1 MQLLPV
7 PGTLMLGT
15 RSCHGWHLPRMKS
28 LGCEKAKPQEEARC
42 RSASPV
48 SHPSLWVI
56 STTAPD
62 TWVNEPLTESS
73 SQLMNPLQPSRTS
86 WWVPRYQETEIS
98 YRDCFFSEFLTFRI
112 CKHDEIVVLN
122 LCVRENTLQSNCNW
136 NREIRSNVCW
146 LVGLES
152 GVSASFMW

>member
-1 MQLLPV
+1 MISTLSHKEVNSKFNQSNLEEVMLCDSETGSEKAMQLLPV

-28 LGCEKAKPQEEARC
+28 LGEKAKPQEEARC
-42 RSASPV
+42 KSASPV

-62 TWVNEPLTESS
+62 TWVNEPLTEST
-73 SQLMNPLQPSRTS
+73 SQLMNPLRPSSTS

-98 YRDCFFSEFLTFRI
+98 YQDCFFYEFLTFRI
-112 CKHDEIVVLN
+112 CKHDETVVLK
-122 LCVRENTLQSNCNW
+122 LCVR
-136 NREIRSNVCW
+136 
-146 LVGLES
+146 
-152 GVSASFMW
+152 